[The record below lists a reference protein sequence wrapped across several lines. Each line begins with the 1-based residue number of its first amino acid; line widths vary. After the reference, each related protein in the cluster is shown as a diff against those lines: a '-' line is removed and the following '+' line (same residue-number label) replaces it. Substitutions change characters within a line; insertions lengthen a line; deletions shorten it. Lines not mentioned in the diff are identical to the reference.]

1 VVEEDRR
8 GDSGGNRMRIEI
20 RDGKKVLVDGPEDA
34 NWLRIYRREKAE
46 EKRKRAKKR
55 KPATGFAPT
64 HSTGS

>member
-1 VVEEDRR
+1 MKIEKQDGQTVIIGDR
-8 GDSGGNRMRIEI
+8 D
-20 RDGKKVLVDGPEDA
+20 DA

-55 KPATGFAPT
+55 KPATGVAPT